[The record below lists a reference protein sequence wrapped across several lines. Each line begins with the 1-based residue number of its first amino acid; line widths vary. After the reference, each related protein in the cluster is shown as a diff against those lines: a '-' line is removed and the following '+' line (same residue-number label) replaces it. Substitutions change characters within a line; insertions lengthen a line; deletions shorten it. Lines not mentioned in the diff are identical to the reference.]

1 MVNTFLPYASLE
13 ATARAL
19 DFRRLGK
26 QRVEAWQIWN
36 VLRRAEEVHPPS
48 AGLGDAPWDAKRAWA
63 EEAAQLWKKATGKRL
78 GWATHPAVVL
88 WVGHRNG
95 LALYYNAM
103 LVGWEVRGGHNRIL
117 QPLLVPEET
126 TLPAWTRS
134 PALHNAFRWK
144 LITKELYQP
153 VRSVREP
160 SWYVKNPDFVEST
173 PVPDYVWTPE

>member
-48 AGLGDAPWDAKRAWA
+48 DGLGDAPWDAKRAWA
-63 EEAAQLWKKATGKRL
+63 EEAARLWKKATGKRL

-144 LITKELYQP
+144 LITKELDQP
-153 VRSVREP
+153 VRGVREP

-173 PVPDYVWTPE
+173 PVPDYVWTP